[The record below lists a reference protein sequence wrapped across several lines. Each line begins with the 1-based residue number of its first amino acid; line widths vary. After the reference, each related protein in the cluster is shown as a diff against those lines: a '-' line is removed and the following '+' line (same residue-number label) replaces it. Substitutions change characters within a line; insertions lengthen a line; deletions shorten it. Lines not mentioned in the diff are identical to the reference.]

1 MSAYNAAKKA
11 LLGRK
16 VKFSTPEDFT
26 LMRAGITPPEIE
38 MPKPRMTNWIPKI
51 NMPRPEF
58 GRSSLTPQM
67 GSAMTGLAV
76 GAGLGMAGAYASD
89 SNSYVGAGLGAGL
102 GVAMSLQNGP
112 TRMGS
117 AFSRGVD
124 QFASS
129 MRTTYNRR
137 QSFISGRSISNFGGT
152 KSLKSGFN
160 AKRGNTI
167 GR

>member
-11 LLGRK
+11 LMSRT
-16 VKFSTPEDFT
+16 S
-26 LMRAGITPPEIE
+26 MGIGAHSGAVW
-38 MPKPRMTNWIPKI
+38 KPGTAPKI

-58 GRSSLTPQM
+58 GRSLLTPQM

-76 GAGLGMAGAYASD
+76 GASVGMMGAYASD
-89 SNSYVGAGLGAGL
+89 GNSYVGAGLGAGL

-137 QSFISGRSISNFGGT
+137 QSFISGRSISNFGGA